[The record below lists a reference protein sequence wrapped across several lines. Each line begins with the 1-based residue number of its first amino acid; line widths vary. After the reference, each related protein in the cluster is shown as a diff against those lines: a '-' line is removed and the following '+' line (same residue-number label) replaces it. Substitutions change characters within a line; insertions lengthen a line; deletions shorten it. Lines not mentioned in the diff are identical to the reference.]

1 MFHTILPTLSAP
13 VRAGALA
20 AALALGGGIA
30 AEAQTR
36 VTLKSASSTSSYYVM
51 MVQLGEVLQA
61 TSNGGIQPTVE
72 ESQGSV
78 QNVAEAGRRPGGFLF
93 TTPPNLIADA
103 LAGREPFERGSYD
116 TIRTLFPMPFI
127 TVHLVVRADS
137 DITAVSDL
145 AGRSFI
151 SGGTGTF
158 CQRQVAAI
166 FETLGIAD
174 QVSAPE
180 MELSGAPGALRNN
193 QVDGYATCS
202 AHPTPQ
208 IQELSATLPIRILSF
223 TEAERDA
230 ILEANPSAGRVAIAA
245 GTYAGIDADV
255 ATMAVP
261 VGAYATNLDDA
272 TALAI
277 VQAFWDSR
285 EAMAET
291 NPWWAGVTPELVPQ
305 LGAPLHEGVV
315 AFYAE
320 RGVAM
325 P

>member
-1 MFHTILPTLSAP
+1 MFEAKTPIAAGIL
-13 VRAGALA
+13 G
-20 AALALGGGIA
+20 AALALGGAAA
-30 AEAQTR
+30 AETR
-36 VTLKSASSTSSYYVM
+36 VTLKSASSASSYYVM
-51 MVQLGEVLQA
+51 MVQLGELIMNR
-61 TSNGGIQPTVE
+61 SGGEILPTVE

-78 QNVAEAGRRPGGFLF
+78 QNVAEAGRRQGAFLF
-93 TTPPNLIADA
+93 TTPPNLIANA
-103 LAGREPFERGSYD
+103 LAGEEPFERGNYEA
-116 TIRTLFPMPFI
+116 IRTLFPMPFI

-137 DITAVSDL
+137 GIDEVADL

-151 SGGTGTF
+151 AGGTGTF

-174 QVSAPE
+174 RVTSPE
-180 MELSGAPGALRNN
+180 MELSGAPSALRNN
-193 QVDGYATCS
+193 QVDGFATCS

-208 IQELSATLPIRILSF
+208 LQELSATLPIRVLSF

-230 ILEANPSAGRVAIAA
+230 IIAANPGAGKVTVAA
-245 GTYAGIDADV
+245 GTYAGIDTDIE
-255 ATMAVP
+255 TMAVP
-261 VGAYATNLDDA
+261 VGAYATNMDEA

-277 VQAFWDSR
+277 VSAFWESR

-305 LGAPLHEGVV
+305 LGAPLHEGVA

-320 RGVAM
+320 RGVGM
-325 P
+325 D

>member
-1 MFHTILPTLSAP
+1 MFHLTL
-13 VRAGALA
+13 RAGALA
-20 AALALGGGIA
+20 AALALGGTA
-30 AEAQTR
+30 AMAETR

-51 MVQLGEVLQA
+51 MVQLGEVLLA
-61 TSNGGIQPTVE
+61 RSNGAIQPTVE

-78 QNVAEAGRRPGGFLF
+78 QNVAEAGRRPGAFLF

-103 LAGREPFERGSYD
+103 LAGNAPFERGDYQN
-116 TIRTLFPMPFI
+116 IRTLFPMPFI

-137 DITAVSDL
+137 DIHSVADL

-166 FETLGIAD
+166 FGTLGIAD
-174 QVSAPE
+174 SVTAPE
-180 MELSGAPGALRNN
+180 MELSGAPGALRNA

-208 IQELSATLPIRILSF
+208 LQELSATLPIRILSF
-223 TEAERDA
+223 DDAE
-230 ILEANPSAGRVAIAA
+230 LEAVIAANPGAGRVAIAG

-261 VGAYATNLDDA
+261 VGAYATNMDDA

-277 VQAFWDSR
+277 VSAFWDSR
-285 EAMAET
+285 EAMAAT
-291 NPWWAGVTPELVPQ
+291 NPWWAGVTPDLVPQ
-305 LGAPLHEGVV
+305 LGAPLHEGVA

-320 RGVAM
+320 RGIAI

>member
-1 MFHTILPTLSAP
+1 MLDLTLRGCA
-13 VRAGALA
+13 RAAAIA
-20 AALALGGGIA
+20 AALSLSGLA

-36 VTLKSASSTSSYYVM
+36 VTLKSASATSSYYVM
-51 MVQLGEVLQA
+51 MVQLGEVLLAQ
-61 TSNGGIQPTVE
+61 SNGQIQPTVE

-78 QNVAEAGRRPGGFLF
+78 QNVAEAGRRPGAFLF

-103 LAGREPFERGSYD
+103 LAGNAPFERGEYEN
-116 TIRTLFPMPFI
+116 IRTLFPMPFI
-127 TVHLVVRADS
+127 TIHLVVRADS
-137 DITAVSDL
+137 DIQSVSDL

-158 CQRQVAAI
+158 CQRQVASI

-174 QVSAPE
+174 SVTAPE
-180 MELSGAPGALRNN
+180 MELSGAPSALRNG

-208 IQELSATLPIRILSF
+208 VQELAATLPVRILSF
-223 TEAERDA
+223 TEDERA
-230 ILEANPSAGRVAIAA
+230 AVLAANPGAGAVAIAG
-245 GTYAGIDADV
+245 GTYAGIEADV

-261 VGAYATNLDDA
+261 VGAYATNLDND

-277 VQAFWDSR
+277 VTAFWDSR

-291 NPWWAGVTPELVPQ
+291 NPWWAGVSADLVPQ
-305 LGAPLHEGVV
+305 LGAPLHEGVA

-320 RGVAM
+320 RGVSM

>member
-1 MFHTILPTLSAP
+1 MIHTTLRAAGLAALLSLGGLA
-13 VRAGALA
+13 AGA
-20 AALALGGGIA
+20 
-30 AEAQTR
+30 ETR

-51 MVQLGEVLQA
+51 MVQLGEVLLA
-61 TSNGGIQPTVE
+61 RSGGAIQPTVE

-78 QNVAEAGRRPGGFLF
+78 QNVAEAGRRPGAFLF

-103 LAGREPFERGSYD
+103 LAGNAPFERGNYD
-116 TIRTLFPMPFI
+116 SIRTLFPMPFI
-127 TVHLVVRADS
+127 TIHLVVRADS
-137 DITAVSDL
+137 GIETVADL

-174 QVSAPE
+174 SVSAPE
-180 MELSGAPGALRNN
+180 MELSGAPAALRNN

-208 IQELSATLPIRILSF
+208 VQELAATLPVRVLSF
-223 TEAERDA
+223 TEDERDA
-230 ILEANPSAGRVAIAA
+230 IIAANPGAGRVTIAG
-245 GTYAGIDADV
+245 GTYAGIDGEV

-261 VGAYATNLDDA
+261 VGAYATNLDDE

-277 VQAFWDSR
+277 VAAFWESR
-285 EAMAET
+285 EAMAAT

-320 RGVAM
+320 RGIAM

>member
-1 MFHTILPTLSAP
+1 MFEAKTPIAAGIL
-13 VRAGALA
+13 G
-20 AALALGGGIA
+20 AALALGGAAA
-30 AEAQTR
+30 AETR
-36 VTLKSASSTSSYYVM
+36 VTLKSASSASSYYVM
-51 MVQLGEVLQA
+51 MVQLGELIMNR
-61 TSNGGIQPTVE
+61 SGGEILPTVE

-78 QNVAEAGRRPGGFLF
+78 QNVAEAGRRQGAFLF
-93 TTPPNLIADA
+93 TTPPNLIANA
-103 LAGREPFERGSYD
+103 LAGEEPFERGNYEA
-116 TIRTLFPMPFI
+116 IRTLFPMPFI

-137 DITAVSDL
+137 GIDEVADL

-151 SGGTGTF
+151 AGGTGTF

-174 QVSAPE
+174 RVTSPE
-180 MELSGAPGALRNN
+180 MELSGAPSALRNN
-193 QVDGYATCS
+193 QVDGFATCS

-208 IQELSATLPIRILSF
+208 LQELSATLPIRVLSF

-230 ILEANPSAGRVAIAA
+230 IIAANPGAGKVTVAA
-245 GTYAGIDADV
+245 GTYAGIDTDIE
-255 ATMAVP
+255 TMAVP
-261 VGAYATNLDDA
+261 VGAYATNMDEA

-277 VQAFWDSR
+277 VSAFWESR

-305 LGAPLHEGVV
+305 LGAPLHEGVA

-320 RGVAM
+320 RAVSM
-325 P
+325 D

>member
-1 MFHTILPTLSAP
+1 MFHTTLRRGAATAAIAATMALG
-13 VRAGALA
+13 AGAA
-20 AALALGGGIA
+20 D
-30 AEAQTR
+30 AETR

-51 MVQLGEVLQA
+51 MVQLGEMLLAQSEGA
-61 TSNGGIQPTVE
+61 IQPTVE

-78 QNVAEAGRRPGGFLF
+78 QNVTEAGRRPGAFLF
-93 TTPPNLIADA
+93 TSPPNLIADA
-103 LAGREPFERGSYD
+103 LAGREPFETGDYEN
-116 TIRTLFPMPFI
+116 IRTLFPMPFI
-127 TVHLVVRADS
+127 TIHLVVRADS
-137 DITAVSDL
+137 DINSVADL
-145 AGRSFI
+145 AGRTFI

-158 CQRQVAAI
+158 CQRQVASI

-174 QVSAPE
+174 SVTAPE
-180 MELSGAPGALRNN
+180 MELSGAPSALRNN

-202 AHPTPQ
+202 SHPTPQ
-208 IQELSATLPIRILSF
+208 VQELAATLPVRILSF
-223 TEAERDA
+223 SDEEKAA
-230 ILEANPSAGRVAIAA
+230 IMAANPSAGEVSITG
-245 GTYAGIDADV
+245 GTYAGIDDDI

-261 VGAYATNLDDA
+261 VGAFATNMDDE

-277 VQAFWDSR
+277 VSAFWEQR
-285 EAMAET
+285 EDMAGT

-315 AFYAE
+315 DFYAE

>member
-1 MFHTILPTLSAP
+1 MLNTRFSKSFGVSAI
-13 VRAGALA
+13 ALGASLVLAPIA
-20 AALALGGGIA
+20 AA
-30 AEAQTR
+30 ETR

-51 MVQLGEVLQA
+51 MVQLGEMLSAQSDGA
-61 TSNGGIQPTVE
+61 IQPTVE

-78 QNVAEAGRRPGGFLF
+78 QNVAEAGRRPGAFLF
-93 TTPPNLIADA
+93 TTPPNLIANA
-103 LAGREPFERGSYD
+103 QAGEAPFEQGNYES
-116 TIRTLFPMPFI
+116 IRTLFPMPFI
-127 TVHLVVRADS
+127 TIHLVVRADS
-137 DITAVSDL
+137 DIHGVADL

-158 CQRQVAAI
+158 CQGQVASI

-174 QVSAPE
+174 SVTAPE
-180 MELSGAPGALRNN
+180 MELSGAPAALRNN

-208 IQELSATLPIRILSF
+208 VQELAATLPVRILSF
-223 TEAERDA
+223 TEDERAA
-230 ILEANPSAGRVAIAA
+230 IIEANPGAGAVTVAAN
-245 GTYAGIDADV
+245 TYAGVDGEI

-261 VGAYATNLDDA
+261 VGAYATNMDDD

-277 VQAFWDSR
+277 VSAFWEQRAD
-285 EAMAET
+285 MADT
-291 NPWWAGVTPELVPQ
+291 NPWWAGVTPDLVPQ
-305 LGAPLHEGVV
+305 LGAPLHEGIV

-320 RGVAM
+320 QGVDM